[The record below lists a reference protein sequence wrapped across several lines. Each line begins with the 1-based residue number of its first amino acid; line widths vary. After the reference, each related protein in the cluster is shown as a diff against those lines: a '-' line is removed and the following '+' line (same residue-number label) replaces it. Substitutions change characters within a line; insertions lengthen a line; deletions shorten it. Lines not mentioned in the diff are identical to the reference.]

1 MPLPRNFVWS
11 CPNELGTLEVG
22 KYADLLVHD
31 HNPLTDFKLLYGTGA
46 MRLNEATNRVEWHR
60 GLKYTIK
67 DGVIFDTAELLSDVR
82 DLVRASWAEERPAQE
97 AAQ

>member
-1 MPLPRNFVWS
+1 M
-11 CPNELGTLEVG
+11 GTLEVG

-31 HNPLTDFKLLYGTGA
+31 HNPLIDFKLLYGTGA
-46 MRLNEATNRVEWHR
+46 MRLNEATNQVEWHR

-82 DLVRASWAEERPAQE
+82 DLVKASWAEEGPAQE

>member
-1 MPLPRNFVWS
+1 
-11 CPNELGTLEVG
+11 VG

-46 MRLNEATNRVEWHR
+46 MRLDEATNRVEWHR

-67 DGVIFDTAELLSDVR
+67 DGVIFDTASCSATSATWSR
-82 DLVRASWAEERPAQE
+82 QAGRKRSHPGGRAVNGSNGAR
-97 AAQ
+97 